1 MRSAVVD
8 TKPTSIAL
16 AGVAQAASIATGDVS
31 ITNIAEVPARRT
43 LPFGGRRSAG
53 SIRVDFSIA
62 VASAEVAN
70 TMAKNL
76 RFRERERESTR
87 AR

>member
-1 MRSAVVD
+1 
-8 TKPTSIAL
+8 
-16 AGVAQAASIATGDVS
+16 
-31 ITNIAEVPARRT
+31 
-43 LPFGGRRSAG
+43 
-53 SIRVDFSIA
+53 VDFSIA

-76 RFRERERESTR
+76 RFRERERESTL